1 VYIALMVTIANT
13 VNQQQQQ
20 QLNHRLLGRFGIL

>member
-1 VYIALMVTIANT
+1 MVTIANT